1 MADLEFQMS
10 FSIFMLTCYH
20 MYINCPLEGYYQ
32 INATNKDIMIMNYMF
47 TWEYFDWTFIVFI
60 ELLYCQFIALYGVFI

>member
-1 MADLEFQMS
+1 
-10 FSIFMLTCYH
+10 

-60 ELLYCQFIALYGVFI
+60 ELLY